1 MTDQDPK
8 PKIAQDEGDLKVLRS
23 KHIHV
28 AKLIMPIERKM
39 VLVNKMNITV
49 MVKAH
54 Y

>member
-1 MTDQDPK
+1 MMDQDPK

-23 KHIHV
+23 KHI